1 MESSEKLYN
10 FTDVAKYV
18 MLLSSW
24 YTILTSIFIRLA
36 VPALSIFEEQNVQ

>member
-1 MESSEKLYN
+1 MESNEKLYN
-10 FTDVAKYV
+10 FADIV